1 MDFWDLRIV
10 SATYKSTPDENI
22 VVELYGHTREGR
34 SVVVRDHISTQLEKR
49 PYCFIVSDDPDLES
63 YLGNRREVLRTE
75 HVQLYHKGANRNC
88 LRVTVKMPKHVKQ
101 LREDTRIRGEFLA
114 ADIPFYLRYIYNNDL
129 GSCIRVHGQ
138 KAEMNNYTTD
148 LVVNAEKVESI
159 EAFSPS
165 LRILS
170 FDIENSLKDINENK
184 MVDAD
189 IDSGEEEAPDEF
201 YNKRILT
208 ICCVLQTDHGIAEG
222 ASFRGSERKILE
234 DFTNYIR
241 TKDPDVISGYNIEGY
256 DLRVIEKRAAAL
268 GVPLRWGRD
277 STPLDGRRDQ
287 KYNKPIW
294 EVTGRLIV
302 DAWWAVKM
310 DLKPK
315 QETLNAVSM
324 QLLGGETKLDVD
336 PRKMDEEWEKDSAR
350 VIEYCTRDAELS
362 LRILNKLERVRKI
375 MDLATVSKL
384 PLDDVMKNR
393 SSLLI
398 DSILIRAA
406 DRSGVGVPMTRN
418 FRDDEEAIEG
428 GYVHEIEPGLYHW
441 VCVLDFKSMYP
452 SVIISRNICF
462 TTLSPSGTIVS
473 PNGVR
478 FLDKKQREGLL
489 PKILVDLMRERDE
502 TKKKMKTAKSK
513 DEENYYDGLQQAIK
527 VMMNSFY
534 GVFASSFY
542 RFTDKNIGS
551 AITAF
556 ARETT
561 KGIIQSLTSEGYR
574 VIYSDT
580 DSIFVK
586 CPDEDLEGAKAFG
599 QRMAERFSKEGGL
612 LEFEKIMESMF
623 SHGKKKRYVGRMVW
637 PKKDMVVRGYE
648 MRRTDS
654 FDMQSE
660 TLQSVFDKILDGDID
675 GGMKIARSS
684 VQETLQ
690 GKVSPK
696 KLIISKGCKAF
707 NSYANPDSQ
716 ATVQAA
722 KKLIAMGYQFVPG
735 MKVSWIV
742 TNSKRTPQEV
752 TPYVEGRPFEGVP
765 DWRYY
770 AERVAQTVSRV
781 TEVWGLDD
789 KSLMAGNTQ
798 SNLLDGNF
806 GGQEDKPSQPSKK
819 TEVKKTDKKLTLD
832 DFM

>member
-1 MDFWDLRIV
+1 MESWDLRIV

-22 VVELYGHTREGR
+22 VVEIYGHTRDGR
-34 SVVVRDHISTQLEKR
+34 SIVALDLIKDQMEKR
-49 PYCFIVSDDPDLES
+49 PYCFIVSEDPDLDEF
-63 YLGNRREVLRTE
+63 LRARREVLDVRRVTLF
-75 HVQLYHKGANRNC
+75 HRGADRSC
-88 LRVTVKMPKHVKQ
+88 VRVTVRLPKHVKQ

-129 GSCIRVHGQ
+129 GSCIKVFGRKVEKG
-138 KAEMNNYTTD
+138 NYTAD
-148 LVVNAEKVESI
+148 LVVEVGRTETV
-159 EAFSPS
+159 EAFNPP
-165 LRILS
+165 LRVLS
-170 FDIENSLKDINENK
+170 FDIENSLKDINDGKVMIGE
-184 MVDAD
+184 
-189 IDSGEEEAPDEF
+189 IDSETEEAPDEF

-208 ICCVLQTDHGIAEG
+208 ICCVLQVGKEIVER
-222 ASFRGSERKILE
+222 ASFRGSERKMLE
-234 DFTNYIR
+234 EFTEYIR
-241 TKDPDVISGYNIEGY
+241 SRDPDIISGYNIEGY
-256 DLRVIEKRAAAL
+256 DLRVIEKRATQL

-277 STPLDGRRDQ
+277 GSSLNGRRDQ
-287 KYNKPIW
+287 KYNKPVW

-310 DLKPK
+310 DLRPK

-336 PRKMDEEWEKDSAR
+336 PRKMDEEWEKNSDR
-350 VIEYCTRDAELS
+350 VVEYCTRDAELS

-384 PLDDVMKNR
+384 PLEDVMKNR

-398 DSILIRAA
+398 DSILIRQA
-406 DRSGVGVPMTRN
+406 DRSGVGVPMTKS

-452 SVIISRNICF
+452 SIIIAKNICF
-462 TTLSPSGTIVS
+462 TTLSPDGKIVS
-473 PNGVR
+473 PNGVH
-478 FLDKKQREGLL
+478 FLDKAQREGLL
-489 PKILVDLMRERDE
+489 PNILVRLMKERDD
-502 TKKKMKTAKSK
+502 TKRRMKEAKDK
-513 DEENYYDGLQQAIK
+513 DEEQYYDGLQQAIK
-527 VMMNSFY
+527 ILMNSFY

-551 AITAF
+551 SITAF

-561 KGIIQSLTSEGYR
+561 KGIIQNLEREGYK

-580 DSIFVK
+580 DSVFVK
-586 CPDEDLEGAKAFG
+586 SPDEDLEGAKAFG
-599 QRMAERFSKEGGL
+599 MRMAERFSKEGGM

-623 SHGKKKRYVGRMVW
+623 SHGKKKRYVGRTVW
-637 PKKDMVVRGYE
+637 PKKELVVRGYE

-654 FDMQSE
+654 FDLQAE
-660 TLQSVFDKILDGDID
+660 TLQAVFDRILDGDID
-675 GGMKIARSS
+675 GAMKVARSS
-684 VQETLQ
+684 VQEVLQ
-690 GKVSPK
+690 GKVDPR
-696 KLIISKGCKAF
+696 KLVISKGCKAF
-707 NSYANPDSQ
+707 SSYANPDSQ

-722 KKLIAMGYQFVPG
+722 KKLISMGYQFVPG

-742 TNSKRTPQEV
+742 TNSRRTPQEV
-752 TPYVEGRPFEGVP
+752 TPWVEGRPFEGTP

-789 KSLMAGNTQ
+789 RSLMSGNTQ
-798 SNLLDGNF
+798 SNFLNGNF
-806 GGQEDKPSQPSKK
+806 GPQEDKVPTNRK
-819 TEVKKTDKKLTLD
+819 TEVKKTNKRLSLD

>member
-1 MDFWDLRIV
+1 MDHWDLRIV
-10 SATYKSTPDENI
+10 SATYKSTQDENI
-22 VVELYGHTREGR
+22 IVELYGHTREGR
-34 SVVVRDHISTQLEKR
+34 SIVVRDVITNQMGKR
-49 PYCFIVSDDPDLES
+49 PYCFIVSEDPDLEEF
-63 YLGNRREVLRTE
+63 LKGRREVIAVERTE
-75 HVQLYHKGANRNC
+75 LYHKGANRGC
-88 LRVTVKMPKHVKQ
+88 LRVTVRMPKHVKL

-129 GSCIRVHGQ
+129 GSCIRAYGHEV
-138 KAEMNNYTTD
+138 EMNNYTTD
-148 LVVNAEKVESI
+148 VVVNLDRIEPI

-165 LRILS
+165 LRVLS
-170 FDIENSLKDINENK
+170 FDIENSLKDINDNK
-184 MVDAD
+184 MADGEVDPD
-189 IDSGEEEAPDEF
+189 EEEAPDDF

-208 ICCVLQTDHGIAEG
+208 ICCVLQADGRIVEG
-222 ASFRGSERKILE
+222 ASFKGGERKIIE
-234 DFTNYIR
+234 DFTSYIR
-241 TKDPDVISGYNIEGY
+241 EKDPDVISGYNIEGY
-256 DLRVIEKRAAAL
+256 DLRVIEKRANEL
-268 GVPLRWGRD
+268 GIPIRWGRD
-277 STPLDGRRDQ
+277 GSPLNGRRDQ

-336 PRKMDEEWEKDSAR
+336 PRKMDEEWAKDEAR

-362 LRILNKLERVRKI
+362 LRILNKLERIRKI

-406 DRSGVGVPMTRN
+406 DRAGVGVPMTRN

-428 GYVHEIEPGLYHW
+428 GYVHDIEPGLYHW

-452 SVIISRNICF
+452 SIIISRNICF
-462 TTLSPSGTIVS
+462 TTISPKGTIVS

-478 FLDKKQREGLL
+478 FLDRTQREGLL
-489 PKILVDLMRERDE
+489 PSILVRLMKERDE
-502 TKKKMKTAKSK
+502 TKKMMKGAKDK
-513 DEENYYDGLQQAIK
+513 DEEMYYDGLQQAIK
-527 VMMNSFY
+527 ILMNSFY

-551 AITAF
+551 SITAF

-586 CPDEDLEGAKAFG
+586 SPEEDLEGAKAFG
-599 QRMAERFSKEGGL
+599 QHMADRFSKEGGM
-612 LEFEKIMESMF
+612 LEFEKIMESLF

-637 PKKDMVVRGYE
+637 PKKDLVVRGYE

-654 FDMQSE
+654 FDLQSE

-675 GGMKIARSS
+675 GAMKIARTS

-690 GKVSPK
+690 GKVNPK
-696 KLIISKGCKAF
+696 KLVISKGCKPF

-722 KKLIAMGYQFVPG
+722 RKLMAMGYQFVPG
-735 MKVSWIV
+735 MKVSWVV
-742 TNSKRTPQEV
+742 TNSRRSPQEV
-752 TPYVEGRPFEGVP
+752 APYVEGRPFDSTP

-770 AERVAQTVSRV
+770 AERIAQTVSRV

-789 KSLMAGNTQ
+789 RSLMSGNTQ

-806 GGQEDKPSQPSKK
+806 GGEEKAPAAKRPD
-819 TEVKKTDKKLTLD
+819 VKKTDKKLTLD